1 MATEVLQAPSQ
12 ILRWSGAWKQAAS
25 RFNCIMAWIVA
36 ILIPAEIVLA
46 ITLHLSGLVQ
56 LLAIWP
62 ALLVLIVILCY
73 CRWYS
78 FPKLVDLSELAIW
91 SVLLTDILSL
101 LIQLAGRSNRQLQ
114 DHALQAFDSHIHF
127 NTAFFVHLVD
137 RVPALHIATSIVYA
151 SLPLLILAAVLI
163 PPLCGH
169 ADASRRYILGI
180 VLSAVITAL
189 VFALWPAAGPWTTE
203 SFQPTREQAMVTDY
217 LTLLNSRVPV
227 VLDMQ
232 KAGIVSFPSYH
243 VVLAIL
249 SALALSS
256 VRRLR
261 APAWILAVLVCVSTV
276 LTGWHYGIDVLGGL
290 LVAMMTAPA
299 VRRITTSE
307 FIRAT
312 DR

>member
-1 MATEVLQAPSQ
+1 MATDVLQASTQ
-12 ILRWSGAWKQAAS
+12 ILRWNHSWKHAAS

-46 ITLHLSGLVQ
+46 ITLHLSGLRQ

-62 ALLVLIVILCY
+62 ALLALVVILCY

-78 FPKLVDLSELAIW
+78 FPKLIVLSELAIW

-101 LIQLAGRSNRQLQ
+101 LIQLAGRSSRQLQ
-114 DHALQAFDSHIHF
+114 DHALAAFDSRVHF
-127 NTAFFVHLVD
+127 NTALFVHLAD
-137 RVPALHIATSIVYA
+137 RIPALHIASSIVYA

-169 ADASRRYILGI
+169 ADDSRRYIFGI

-189 VFALWPAAGPWTTE
+189 LFALWPAAGPWTTE
-203 SFQPTREQAMVTDY
+203 GFPPTREQAMVTAY
-217 LTLLNSRVPV
+217 LMLLNSHVPA

-249 SALALSS
+249 SAIALSPIRS
-256 VRRLR
+256 LR
-261 APAWILAVLVCVSTV
+261 VAAWVLAALVCLSTV
-276 LTGWHYGIDVLGGL
+276 LTGWHYGVDVLGGL
-290 LVAMMTAPA
+290 IVALMTDLA
-299 VRRITTSE
+299 VRQIVL
-307 FIRAT
+307 
-312 DR
+312 

>member
-1 MATEVLQAPSQ
+1 MATEVLRAPRQ

-25 RFNCIMAWIVA
+25 RFNCIMVWIVA
-36 ILIPAEIVLA
+36 ILVPAEIALA
-46 ITLHLSGLVQ
+46 IRLHLSGLLQ

-62 ALLVLIVILCY
+62 ALLALVVILCF

-78 FPKLVDLSELAIW
+78 FPKLIDLSELAIW

-114 DHALQAFDSHIHF
+114 DHALAAFDSRIHF

-137 RVPALHIATSIVYA
+137 RIPALHIGSAIVYA
-151 SLPLLILAAVLI
+151 SLPLLILGAVLV

-203 SFQPTREQAMVTDY
+203 SFPPTSEQAIVTAY
-217 LTLLNSRVPV
+217 LTLLNSNVPA

-249 SALALSS
+249 SAMALSS
-256 VRRLR
+256 IRCLR
-261 APAWILAVLVCVSTV
+261 VSAWILAVLVCVSTV
-276 LTGWHYGIDVLGGL
+276 LTGWHYGVDVLGGL
-290 LVAMMTAPA
+290 AVAMMTAPA
-299 VRRITTSE
+299 VRQIVL
-307 FIRAT
+307 
-312 DR
+312 